1 MSDREDAKLKLL
13 LNSGLTGQ
21 IRRHWLLYL
30 TEPGE
35 GKVRREAEKTDPS
48 PEGSLFCVC
57 VCVMGWHCCF
67 FCFFFSYVN
76 TNEVL
81 SVQSKKKMVKIEK
94 TGYSHIPGPFMLVKL
109 EKNGKRQKPK
119 QNSQMNNSA
128 NCEFLTNTNIENNG
142 LMSVSKIKRSKIWL

>member
-1 MSDREDAKLKLL
+1 M
-13 LNSGLTGQ
+13 
-21 IRRHWLLYL
+21 
-30 TEPGE
+30 
-35 GKVRREAEKTDPS
+35 
-48 PEGSLFCVC
+48 
-57 VCVMGWHCCF
+57 
-67 FCFFFSYVN
+67 N

-94 TGYSHIPGPFMLVKL
+94 TGYSHIPGPFMSVKL
-109 EKNGKRQKPK
+109 EKNSSVFKRQKPK